1 MDCLDH
7 LDHCNDYYVPIT
19 PPFVRYQC
27 HCAGQ
32 SIFEPIS
39 RSRTN
44 HSRQGGDRAEVEGKE
59 HRQSHSP
66 SHQSP
71 PAVPA
76 NSLELHSIELLLFCT
91 VCNQLRCDGCTTQEV
106 SCCYCPNC
114 MFEVP
119 TTSVKTERGSCG
131 RNCFN
136 CPLCGCIATVANA
149 TAPEGSTTAD
159 GRSSSNSVMSGGT
172 YYLSCSTCR
181 WDSTESGLRFERP
194 TGLAAYITKLDSN
207 SPQVLEHEN
216 LLEHYVE
223 TLRMFRPYT
232 LGSGAGYGSSFDRY
246 GLGAA
251 ASTAYMH
258 SALLDPSIRSMRIKP
273 DKRAVAYEPLL
284 KPSGQSIDPVAQINQ
299 IPYENRTSLEQRLW
313 HSDGAA
319 ILQVQQLRP
328 VRVQLRSKRTK
339 RCLGCEHI
347 LVKPEIKAASIRFG
361 IKMTA
366 RDKIPRIRIV
376 PPLPPSPLV
385 VGEAIQ
391 CYLRII
397 NPLPHAIQ
405 VHLEHPEDPPSI
417 CLMHIHE
424 PRFTLAAFSDSWELH
439 EPSSYGA
446 SDSVSGAQSQLDG
459 TVAPV
464 DACAVAGP
472 HERLIVISFT
482 PTAPVSEIQLLI
494 KVTFSTQPKDDMPQG
509 ISDPG
514 VAHNEDLGS
523 DKVVD
528 NEISFWVVVGVGS
541 SGSTSIE
548 KTTTSAQIQDG
559 SSTESD
565 DKSAPGLPS
574 PHQQNVVA
582 SLQANPAGMDQDTV
596 LPIV

>member
-1 MDCLDH
+1 
-7 LDHCNDYYVPIT
+7 
-19 PPFVRYQC
+19 
-27 HCAGQ
+27 
-32 SIFEPIS
+32 
-39 RSRTN
+39 
-44 HSRQGGDRAEVEGKE
+44 
-59 HRQSHSP
+59 
-66 SHQSP
+66 
-71 PAVPA
+71 
-76 NSLELHSIELLLFCT
+76 
-91 VCNQLRCDGCTTQEV
+91 
-106 SCCYCPNC
+106 

-149 TAPEGSTTAD
+149 TAPEDRLLLTD
-159 GRSSSNSVMSGGT
+159 DSSYV
-172 YYLSCSTCR
+172 
-181 WDSTESGLRFERP
+181 P
-194 TGLAAYITKLDSN
+194 TL
-207 SPQVLEHEN
+207 H
-216 LLEHYVE
+216 
-223 TLRMFRPYT
+223 

-299 IPYENRTSLEQRLW
+299 IPYEKPALNKDFGTLMV
-313 HSDGAA
+313 
-319 ILQVQQLRP
+319 LQFCKCEFPIATMDSGRSAVIQQLRP

-366 RDKIPRIRIV
+366 RRRSHSM
-376 PPLPPSPLV
+376 LPPS
-385 VGEAIQ
+385 
-391 CYLRII
+391 YKST
-397 NPLPHAIQ
+397 PHAIQ

-446 SDSVSGAQSQLDG
+446 SDSVSDAQSQLDG

-548 KTTTSAQIQDG
+548 KDY
-559 SSTESD
+559 
-565 DKSAPGLPS
+565 DKCPDPRWIK
-574 PHQQNVVA
+574 HRV
-582 SLQANPAGMDQDTV
+582 
-596 LPIV
+596 

>member
-27 HCAGQ
+27 HCAEQ

-44 HSRQGGDRAEVEGKE
+44 NSRQGGDRAEVEGKE

-464 DACAVAGP
+464 DACAVA
-472 HERLIVISFT
+472 
-482 PTAPVSEIQLLI
+482 
-494 KVTFSTQPKDDMPQG
+494 DDMPQG

-574 PHQQNVVA
+574 PHQQNVLA

>member
-1 MDCLDH
+1 
-7 LDHCNDYYVPIT
+7 
-19 PPFVRYQC
+19 
-27 HCAGQ
+27 
-32 SIFEPIS
+32 
-39 RSRTN
+39 
-44 HSRQGGDRAEVEGKE
+44 
-59 HRQSHSP
+59 
-66 SHQSP
+66 
-71 PAVPA
+71 
-76 NSLELHSIELLLFCT
+76 
-91 VCNQLRCDGCTTQEV
+91 
-106 SCCYCPNC
+106 

-119 TTSVKTERGSCG
+119 TTSVKTERGSGQCDCS
-131 RNCFN
+131 R
-136 CPLCGCIATVANA
+136 
-149 TAPEGSTTAD
+149 GSTTAD

-181 WDSTESGLRFERP
+181 WDSTESGLRFERQQDLQIATPHKCLSMRISLNIMSRLFVCSDP
-194 TGLAAYITKLDSN
+194 THSDL
-207 SPQVLEHEN
+207 VLGMDPR
-216 LLEHYVE
+216 LIVMALEQLH
-223 TLRMFRPYT
+223 P
-232 LGSGAGYGSSFDRY
+232 
-246 GLGAA
+246 
-251 ASTAYMH
+251 AYMH

-299 IPYENRTSLEQRLW
+299 IPYEKPALNKDFGTLMV
-313 HSDGAA
+313 
-319 ILQVQQLRP
+319 LQFCKCEFPIATMDSGRSAVIQQLRP

-366 RDKIPRIRIV
+366 RRRSHSM
-376 PPLPPSPLV
+376 LPPNYKST
-385 VGEAIQ
+385 
-391 CYLRII
+391 
-397 NPLPHAIQ
+397 PHAIQ

-464 DACAVAGP
+464 DACAVA
-472 HERLIVISFT
+472 
-482 PTAPVSEIQLLI
+482 A
-494 KVTFSTQPKDDMPQG
+494 KDDMPQG

-548 KTTTSAQIQDG
+548 KTMTSAQIQDG
-559 SSTESD
+559 SSTEN
-565 DKSAPGLPS
+565 LMIN
-574 PHQQNVVA
+574 PHQVFPLLTNRM
-582 SLQANPAGMDQDTV
+582 S
-596 LPIV
+596 